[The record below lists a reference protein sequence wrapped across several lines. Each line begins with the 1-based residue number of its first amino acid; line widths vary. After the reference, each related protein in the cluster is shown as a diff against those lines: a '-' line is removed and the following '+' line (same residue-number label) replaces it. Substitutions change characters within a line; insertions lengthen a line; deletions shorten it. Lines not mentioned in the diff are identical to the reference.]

1 MKRKNLFLAVI
12 VVFSLILSLAGCK
25 KDDVKP
31 DEQKVENPV
40 ETYTESN
47 LYIGVVGFNDH
58 LNFMGTND
66 RHFKQI
72 SSSYEVEGFI
82 SNLSMAN
89 GTLLYYSVDS
99 ALNLLQK
106 VQFPADLDNVSIVTF
121 TDGLDQG
128 SGVMN
133 SNYTSSSE
141 YLNAMSEK
149 LRSTR
154 VNGRAINAYSI
165 GILGSD
171 VTDKIQFTTNL
182 NKLASSSLNVTE
194 VSEMSAVRNRFKNLA
209 YEIKSSLKTDI
220 TLRITTPYEGTKIRF
235 TFDDVDNASFSST
248 YLEGVYRNGAL
259 TEIKCVGCSC
269 SNGTTVTAEKNGIHS
284 SLTFSSLK
292 SSKGTDIESGN
303 IQQWEYSQNI
313 SGWQINSEF
322 EQRADVKYARTSVI
336 MLVLDCSSSL
346 RGNFSLMKQC
356 VTEFLNILNGTFVS
370 DLENDTSTVSIDVPT
385 VTTAAASKISF
396 TTVTLE
402 GCVTNEHGATVTERG
417 CCWSTKLNP
426 TIDDNKKMNGTGTGK
441 FTVSLSSLAE
451 GTTYYVRAYAINSA
465 GISYGNSVSFTTKS
479 SVGAIKAAFSVSSS
493 TQVYFS
499 QGNLQYQA
507 STGTWRFAEHQYDI
521 IGSDNSNISSS
532 YSGWIDLFGWGTSG
546 YNGKNPYMT
555 STKYSDYGYG
565 YNIAGTSY
573 DWGVYNKISNGG
585 NSAGMWRTLTQSEWS
600 YLINSR
606 ANASSKKG
614 VATVNDVT
622 GLILLPDDW
631 TLPDGLTFTSGAS
644 GDYAQNTYSASEWS
658 KMEANGAVF
667 LPAAGRRGG
676 TGVGYVGSDGYY
688 WSSSANDSYDA
699 SYLYFYGSNVYTYG
713 NYRSYG
719 HSVRLVRGVEE

>member
-1 MKRKNLFLAVI
+1 MKRKNLLVAVI
-12 VVFSLILSLAGCK
+12 SGLSLVLSIAGCK

-99 ALNLLQK
+99 TLNLLQK

-133 SNYTSSSE
+133 PNYTSSSE

-182 NKLASSSLNVTE
+182 NKLASSSFNVTE

-209 YEIKSSLKTDI
+209 YEIKSSLQTDI

-235 TFDDVDNASFSST
+235 TFDDVDNASLSST

-284 SLTFSSLK
+284 SLTFSSLQ

-303 IQQWEYSQNI
+303 IRQWEYSQNI

-346 RGNFSLMKQC
+346 RENFSLMKQC
-356 VTEFLNILNGTFVS
+356 VTEFLNILNGTFTEDSGGEGGGGSSQQGSGTV
-370 DLENDTSTVSIDVPT
+370 EN
-385 VTTAAASKISF
+385 
-396 TTVTLE
+396 
-402 GCVTNEHGATVTERG
+402 
-417 CCWSTKLNP
+417 
-426 TIDDNKKMNGTGTGK
+426 
-441 FTVSLSSLAE
+441 
-451 GTTYYVRAYAINSA
+451 
-465 GISYGNSVSFTTKS
+465 
-479 SVGAIKAAFSVSSS
+479 GAIKAAFSISDSK
-493 TQVYFS
+493 QIYFS

-507 STGTWRFAEHQYDI
+507 STGTWRFAEHQWDYVGTKIPDENGCYGGSVE
-521 IGSDNSNISSS
+521 GSDNANISET
-532 YSGWIDLFGWGTSG
+532 YVGWIDLFGWGTSG

-555 STKYSDYGYG
+555 STDDSDYGDD
-565 YNIAGTSY
+565 NTDIAGTNY

-585 NSAGMWRTLTQSEWS
+585 NQAGQWRTLTKEEWI

-606 ANASSKKG
+606 ANASRKRG
-614 VATVNDVT
+614 VANVNGVN
-622 GLILLPDDW
+622 GLILLPDEW
-631 TLPDGLTFTSGAS
+631 TLPEGIVFTNGFADYWSS
-644 GDYAQNTYSASEWS
+644 EDYATVNIYSASEWS
-658 KMEANGAVF
+658 KLESNGAVF
-667 LPAAGRRGG
+667 LPAAGGRYGADVNS
-676 TGVGYVGSDGYY
+676 VGLCGNYF
-688 WSSSANDSYDA
+688 SSSGDYKTLVPS
-699 SYLYFYGSNVYTYG
+699 LYFSRSNKALDGVTSRQMG
-713 NYRSYG
+713 Q
-719 HSVRLVRGVEE
+719 SVRLVQDVK

>member
-1 MKRKNLFLAVI
+1 MKRKNLLVAVI
-12 VVFSLILSLAGCK
+12 SGLSLVLSIAGCK

-99 ALNLLQK
+99 TLNLLQK

-133 SNYTSSSE
+133 PNYTSSSE

-182 NKLASSSLNVTE
+182 NKLASSSFNVTE

-209 YEIKSSLKTDI
+209 YEIKSSLQTDI
-220 TLRITTPYEGTKIRF
+220 TLRITTPYDGTKIRF
-235 TFDDVDNASFSST
+235 TFDDVDNASLSST

-259 TEIKCVGCSC
+259 TEIRCVGCSC

-284 SLTFSSLK
+284 SLTFSSLQ

-303 IQQWEYSQNI
+303 IRQWEYSQNI

-346 RGNFSLMKQC
+346 RENFSLMKQC
-356 VTEFLNILNGTFVS
+356 VKEFLNILNGTFTEDSGGEGGGGSSQQGSVTV
-370 DLENDTSTVSIDVPT
+370 EN
-385 VTTAAASKISF
+385 
-396 TTVTLE
+396 
-402 GCVTNEHGATVTERG
+402 
-417 CCWSTKLNP
+417 
-426 TIDDNKKMNGTGTGK
+426 
-441 FTVSLSSLAE
+441 
-451 GTTYYVRAYAINSA
+451 
-465 GISYGNSVSFTTKS
+465 
-479 SVGAIKAAFSVSSS
+479 GAIKAAFSISDSK
-493 TQVYFS
+493 QIYFS

-521 IGSDNSNISSS
+521 IGSDNSNISSF

-546 YNGKNPYMT
+546 WNSGANAYQPYST
-555 STKYSDYGYG
+555 STDFEDYFPGGSYSNNLTGNYA
-565 YNIAGTSY
+565 NA

-585 NSAGMWRTLTQSEWS
+585 NATGIWRTLTNDEW
-600 YLINSR
+600 YYVIDTR

-614 VATVNDVT
+614 VASVNGVN
-622 GLILLPDDW
+622 GLILLPDEW
-631 TLPDGLTFTSGAS
+631 TLPEGIVFTTSGLV
-644 GDYAQNTYSASEWS
+644 GDYVLTEYYSTVNSYTASEWA

-667 LPAAGRRGG
+667 LPAAGHRLG
-676 TGVGYVGSDGYY
+676 TGVDGVNFSGYY
-688 WSSSANDSYDA
+688 RSSSAIRH
-699 SYLYFYGSNVYTYG
+699 LFFGSMYAPG
-713 NYRSYG
+713 CDGSEG
-719 HSVRLVRGVEE
+719 LSVRLVQDVK